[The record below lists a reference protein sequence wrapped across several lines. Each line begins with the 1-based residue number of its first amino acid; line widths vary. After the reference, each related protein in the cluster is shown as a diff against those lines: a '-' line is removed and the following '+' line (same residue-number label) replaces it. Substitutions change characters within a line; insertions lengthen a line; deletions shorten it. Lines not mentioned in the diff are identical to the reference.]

1 MMKSVIH
8 SVSIVLLCLLLAPI
22 ALTAQQSSA
31 RKAPELAFHVPGHGE
46 ELLSQFR
53 GKVIL
58 LEFIETTCP
67 HCQASTKVM
76 TKLQS
81 EYGSRGFQVLQVS
94 VNALQ
99 VGGGTPQ
106 GADQV
111 VSEFARQFGTNF
123 PVGWISMSEMQAFM
137 GWAGG
142 RFVVPQLLLLD
153 RRGYIR
159 LQTPQLGGGDYEQ
172 IVNEQFLEQHIK
184 ELLGASGRGA

>member
-1 MMKSVIH
+1 MKSVLKF
-8 SVSIVLLCLLLAPI
+8 SCGALLCLLVAPLVLI
-22 ALTAQQSSA
+22 AQQSSP

-67 HCQASTKVM
+67 HCQDSTKVM

-94 VNALQ
+94 
-99 VGGGTPQ
+99 
-106 GADQV
+106 DQV

-142 RFVVPQLLLLD
+142 RFVVPQLLLID

-159 LQTPQLGGGDYEQ
+159 LQTPRLGGGDYEQ
-172 IVNEQFLEQHIK
+172 IVNEQSLQQHIK
-184 ELLGASGRGA
+184 ELLGAAGRGA

>member
-1 MMKSVIH
+1 MKSVLKF
-8 SVSIVLLCLLLAPI
+8 SCGALLCLLVAPLGLI
-22 ALTAQQSSA
+22 AQQSSP

-53 GKVIL
+53 GKVVV

-76 TKLQS
+76 TRLQN
-81 EYGSRGFQVLQVS
+81 EYGGRGVQVLQVS

-99 VGGGTPQ
+99 VGGGSPQ

-111 VSEFARQFGTNF
+111 VSDFARQFGVNF

-142 RFVVPQLLLLD
+142 RFVVPQLLLID

-159 LQTPQLGGGDYEQ
+159 LQTPRLGGGDYEQ
-172 IVNEQFLEQHIK
+172 IVNEQSLQQHIK
-184 ELLGASGRGA
+184 ELLGAAGRGA

>member
-1 MMKSVIH
+1 MKSVLNFARTALLSLLIAPL
-8 SVSIVLLCLLLAPI
+8 VLI
-22 ALTAQQSSA
+22 AQQSSA

-53 GKVIL
+53 GKVIV

-76 TKLQS
+76 TRLQN

-99 VGGGTPQ
+99 VGGGSPQ

-111 VSEFARQFGTNF
+111 VSDFARQFGVNF

-142 RFVVPQLLLLD
+142 RFVVPQLLLID

-172 IVNEQFLEQHIK
+172 IVNEQSLQQHIK
-184 ELLGASGRGA
+184 ELLGTAGRGA

>member
-1 MMKSVIH
+1 MKSVLNFARTA
-8 SVSIVLLCLLLAPI
+8 LLSLLIAPLI
-22 ALTAQQSSA
+22 LIAQQSSA

-53 GKVIL
+53 GKVIV

-76 TKLQS
+76 TRLQN

-99 VGGGTPQ
+99 VGGGSPQ

-111 VSEFARQFGTNF
+111 VSDFARQFGVNF

-142 RFVVPQLLLLD
+142 RFVVPQLLLID

-172 IVNEQFLEQHIK
+172 IVNEQSLQQHIK
-184 ELLGASGRGA
+184 ELLGTAGRGA

>member
-1 MMKSVIH
+1 MKSVLNFARTA
-8 SVSIVLLCLLLAPI
+8 LLSLLIAPLI
-22 ALTAQQSSA
+22 LIAQQSSA

-53 GKVIL
+53 GKVIV

-76 TKLQS
+76 TRLQN

-99 VGGGTPQ
+99 VGGGSPQ

-111 VSEFARQFGTNF
+111 VSDFARQFGVNF

-137 GWAGG
+137 GWA
-142 RFVVPQLLLLD
+142 
-153 RRGYIR
+153 
-159 LQTPQLGGGDYEQ
+159 
-172 IVNEQFLEQHIK
+172 
-184 ELLGASGRGA
+184 

>member
-1 MMKSVIH
+1 MKSVLKF
-8 SVSIVLLCLLLAPI
+8 SCVALLCLLVAPLGLI
-22 ALTAQQSSA
+22 AQQSSP

-53 GKVIL
+53 GKVVV

-76 TKLQS
+76 TRLQN
-81 EYGSRGFQVLQVS
+81 EYGGRGVQVLQVS

-99 VGGGTPQ
+99 VGGGSPQ

-111 VSEFARQFGTNF
+111 VSDFARQFGVNF

-142 RFVVPQLLLLD
+142 RFVVPQLLLID

-159 LQTPQLGGGDYEQ
+159 LQTPRLGGGDYEQ
-172 IVNEQFLEQHIK
+172 IVNEQSLQQHIK
-184 ELLGASGRGA
+184 ELLGAAGRGA

>member
-1 MMKSVIH
+1 MKSVLNFARTA
-8 SVSIVLLCLLLAPI
+8 LLSLLIAPLI
-22 ALTAQQSSA
+22 LIAQQSSA

-53 GKVIL
+53 GKVIV

-76 TKLQS
+76 TRLQN

-99 VGGGTPQ
+99 VGGGSPQ

-111 VSEFARQFGTNF
+111 VSDFARQFGVNF

-142 RFVVPQLLLLD
+142 RFVVPQLLLID

-159 LQTPQLGGGDYEQ
+159 LQTPRLGGGDYEQ
-172 IVNEQFLEQHIK
+172 IVNEQSLQQHIK
-184 ELLGASGRGA
+184 ELLGAAGRGA